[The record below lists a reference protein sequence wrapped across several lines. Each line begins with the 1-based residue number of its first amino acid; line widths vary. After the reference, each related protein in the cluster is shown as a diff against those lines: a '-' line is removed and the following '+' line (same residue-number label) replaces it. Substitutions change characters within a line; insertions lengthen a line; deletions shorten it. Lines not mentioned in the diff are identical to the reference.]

1 MGKMADDDED
11 VQAAIVVDNG
21 TGQMKAGFSGDDA
34 PKCVFPSV
42 VGRPRHEG
50 VMVGMGQKDALVGDE
65 AQCKRGILTMKYPI
79 DHGVVTNW
87 DDMEKVWNHAF
98 YNELRITPEDSPM
111 MMTEAPLNPKANREK
126 MTQIM
131 FETFLCPAV
140 YVAVQAVL
148 SLYASGRTT
157 GCVMDSG
164 DGVSHTVPIYE
175 GYAVPA
181 AIRRLDLAGRD
192 LTDYMMKIL
201 SERGYN
207 FTTSAEREVVR
218 DIKEKLSYVAL
229 DYEQEMETARAGVS
243 LEKDYE
249 LPDGQVITIGNE
261 RFRAPETLF
270 QPSYLGME
278 AVGIH
283 ETCYNS
289 IMKSDLD
296 IRKDLYA
303 NVVLSGGTTM
313 FPGIAD
319 RMQKEISQ
327 LAPPTMKIKIIAP
340 PERKY
345 SVWIG
350 GSILASLSSFDT
362 MWVTKAE
369 YDESGAF
376 IIHRK
381 CF

>member
-1 MGKMADDDED
+1 MAEEE
-11 VQAAIVVDNG
+11 QAAVVVDNG

-98 YNELRITPEDSPM
+98 YNELRITPEDSAM

-157 GCVMDSG
+157 GCVLDSG

-201 SERGYN
+201 TERGYC

-218 DIKEKLSYVAL
+218 DVKEKLSYVAL
-229 DYEQEMETARAGVS
+229 DYEQEMETAKSGSS

-270 QPSYLGME
+270 QPSHLGME

-283 ETCYNS
+283 ETCYES

-296 IRKDLYA
+296 VRKDLYA
-303 NVVLSGGTTM
+303 NIVLSGGTTM

-350 GSILASLSSFDT
+350 GSILASLSSFDS
-362 MWVTKAE
+362 MWVTKQE
-369 YDESGAF
+369 YDESGSS

>member
-1 MGKMADDDED
+1 MAEEEA
-11 VQAAIVVDNG
+11 QAAIVVDNG

-98 YNELRITPEDSPM
+98 YNELRITPEDSAM

-126 MTQIM
+126 MTQIL
-131 FETFLCPAV
+131 FETFLTPAV

-157 GCVMDSG
+157 GCVLDSG

-175 GYAVPA
+175 GYAVVA
-181 AIRRLDLAGRD
+181 AINRLDLAGRD
-192 LTDYMMKIL
+192 LTDYLMKIL
-201 SERGYN
+201 TERGYC

-229 DYEQEMETARAGVS
+229 DFQQEMETAASGAS

-249 LPDGQVITIGNE
+249 LPDGQVITVGNE

-270 QPSYLGME
+270 QPSLLGME

-296 IRKDLYA
+296 VRKDLYA
-303 NVVLSGGTTM
+303 NCVLSGGTTM

-369 YDESGAF
+369 YDESGPT

>member
-1 MGKMADDDED
+1 MGKMADEDE
-11 VQAAIVVDNG
+11 QAAVVVDNG

-50 VMVGMGQKDALVGDE
+50 VMVGMGKDALVGDE
-65 AQCKRGILTMKYPI
+65 AQCKRGIMTMKYPI

-98 YNELRITPEDSPM
+98 YEELRITPEDSAM

-131 FETFLCPAV
+131 FETFQTPAV

-192 LTDYMMKIL
+192 LTD
-201 SERGYN
+201 
-207 FTTSAEREVVR
+207 
-218 DIKEKLSYVAL
+218 
-229 DYEQEMETARAGVS
+229 
-243 LEKDYE
+243 
-249 LPDGQVITIGNE
+249 GQVITIGNE
-261 RFRAPETLF
+261 RFRAPETMF
-270 QPSYLGME
+270 QPAHLGLE
-278 AVGIH
+278 SVGIH
-283 ETCYNS
+283 ETAYNS
-289 IMKSDLD
+289 IMHSDLD

-303 NVVLSGGTTM
+303 NIVLSGGTTM

-319 RMQKEISQ
+319 R
-327 LAPPTMKIKIIAP
+327 
-340 PERKY
+340 
-345 SVWIG
+345 
-350 GSILASLSSFDT
+350 
-362 MWVTKAE
+362 
-369 YDESGAF
+369 
-376 IIHRK
+376 
-381 CF
+381 